1 MNKFVFK
8 MITQIYDNDH
18 FSIICLSADESLI
31 NEIKNAIE
39 KGDSDY
45 LTQYNLQHWVKT
57 YMDSGK
63 PIIYVECVPVLVK
76 LKKVKC
82 DKTIDMFGGLK

>member
-1 MNKFVFK
+1 MNNYVFK
-8 MITQIYDNDH
+8 MITRQYANEH

-39 KGDSDY
+39 RGDSDY
-45 LTQYNLQHWVKT
+45 LTRYNLQHWAKT
-57 YMDSGK
+57 YIDSGK
-63 PIIYVECVPVLVK
+63 PEIYIECVPVLVK

-82 DKTIDMFGGLK
+82 DKIIDMFGVK